1 MVHAVRVRPSVV
13 LARPSNA
20 PAMSTTKC
28 GQPSSESSRTPSP
41 PYAAGAGGRA
51 HAFLPK
57 TLLQTGSAITHEKC
71 EKWKAP
77 PDRHLASSRP
87 VFGSV
92 VITVPG
98 SPAAATRSRSQVPP
112 VYVVK
117 SAAVQAFA
125 PAVGPASACVT
136 SVRPAT
142 RQVSFARAPPRT
154 TSRVVPLVSTTSSSG
169 EKMFA
174 RPTTPLRSC
183 LKPVFAL

>member
-1 MVHAVRVRPSVV
+1 MREVRQE
-13 LARPSNA
+13 ARLSF
-20 PAMSTTKC
+20 
-28 GQPSSESSRTPSP
+28 RD
-41 PYAAGAGGRA
+41 
-51 HAFLPK
+51 H
-57 TLLQTGSAITHEKC
+57 
-71 EKWKAP
+71 
-77 PDRHLASSRP
+77 RP

-169 EKMFA
+169 ETCQYIMQNLTSGLSGYVGSHFRSFCPCPRAPEAQQNKIKSQSHSGI
-174 RPTTPLRSC
+174 TTADHHNHRQKRKLTADPFDSLSVVN
-183 LKPVFAL
+183 LML